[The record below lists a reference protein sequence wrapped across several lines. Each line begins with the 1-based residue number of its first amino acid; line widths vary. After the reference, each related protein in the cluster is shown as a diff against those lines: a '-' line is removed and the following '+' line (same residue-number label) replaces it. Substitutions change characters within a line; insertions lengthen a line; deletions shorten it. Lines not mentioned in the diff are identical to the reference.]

1 MMNDRAGKM
10 DPSPLSMLSAQSLP
24 IKDLQSQSAS
34 ISVQFP
40 GMTRQQFAVIW
51 LQGHLRKL
59 GFILCHKGSKYW
71 TLNMVF
77 AVALWI

>member
-40 GMTRQQFAVIW
+40 GMTRQQFCSYLAPRSPKKTGIYFV
-51 LQGHLRKL
+51 
-59 GFILCHKGSKYW
+59 S
-71 TLNMVF
+71 
-77 AVALWI
+77 